1 MEIEGKHI
9 KSALEYGVRFSSPSI
24 MQISGMKVVYN
35 MTAPINSKIVT
46 LDVLCRVCDVPRY
59 SSIHDEEWYR
69 IIMPSFLGNGGD
81 GFLMF
86 REKRRNFR

>member
-1 MEIEGKHI
+1 MELQGKYI
-9 KSALEYGVRFSSPSI
+9 REALEYGLETK
-24 MQISGMKVVYN
+24 QILQVSGIKVVFDLSRE
-35 MTAPINSKIVT
+35 TGKKIDS
-46 LDVLCRVCDVPRY
+46 LLVLCRVCDVPRY

>member
-59 SSIHDEEWYR
+59 SPIDDNEWYR
-69 IIMPSFLGNGGD
+69 IVMPSFLAQNGD
-81 GFLMF
+81 NFAML
-86 REKRRNFR
+86 RDNRRNHK